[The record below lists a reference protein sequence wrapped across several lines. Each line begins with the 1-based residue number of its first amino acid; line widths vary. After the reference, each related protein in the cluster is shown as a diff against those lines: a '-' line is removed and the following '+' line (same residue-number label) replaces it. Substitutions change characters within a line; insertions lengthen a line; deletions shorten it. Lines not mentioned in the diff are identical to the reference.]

1 MSETMTKRITLWM
14 AGDSTMQ
21 TYSEEQRPQW
31 GWGELLLSAL
41 ENRAGSQL
49 SDGILADGVPSE
61 PEKQHREDCPFGQQ
75 MRYTGKHFIVDNC
88 AMAGRSTKTFRE
100 EGRLADI
107 DAHIQPGEYLI
118 IQFGHNDAGRGKPER
133 YVPVEEFK
141 SSLEHFTKTA
151 LDHKATP
158 ILVSS
163 IALCPCEQNT
173 IGEVGEIGRLLP
185 VYAEVMRQYAQELRI
200 PYIDMGR
207 LTREYLEDKEEQQIF
222 ALYKED
228 RVHLVR
234 EGAAAYAGLAAGAI
248 FEIVK

>member
-1 MSETMTKRITLWM
+1 MSERMTKKITLWM

-31 GWGELLLSAL
+31 GWGEELLSAL
-41 ENRAGSQL
+41 EKIEDSQL
-49 SDGILADGVPSE
+49 SDGISADVVPSE
-61 PEKQHREDCPFGQQ
+61 PEKQHREDCSFGQQ

-107 DAHIQPGEYLI
+107 DAHIQPGDYLI
-118 IQFGHNDAGRGKPER
+118 IQFGHNDAGKGKPER
-133 YVPVEEFK
+133 YVPLEEFK
-141 SSLEHFTKTA
+141 ASLAHFIKSA

-163 IALCPCEQNT
+163 IALCPCKQNT
-173 IGEVGEIGRLLP
+173 MGEAGEIGRLLP
-185 VYAEVMRQYAQELRI
+185 VYGEVMRQYAEELGI

-222 ALYKED
+222 DLYKED
-228 RVHLVR
+228 RVHLVH

-248 FEIVK
+248 WEIIK